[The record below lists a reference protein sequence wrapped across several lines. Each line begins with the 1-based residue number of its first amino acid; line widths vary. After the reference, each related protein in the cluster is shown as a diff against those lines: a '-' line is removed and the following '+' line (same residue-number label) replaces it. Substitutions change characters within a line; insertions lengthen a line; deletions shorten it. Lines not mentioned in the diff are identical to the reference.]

1 MTAEKLFF
9 DWLNK
14 QDYWIKAL
22 YKQINDCR
30 EVTDDALKA
39 IIDCYVQKKFDSI
52 TFTVADE
59 NTHGITLSKIY
70 DIHGVNRLIANQEI
84 VFGKNLTVV
93 YGENGTGKTG
103 YSRIIQ
109 QVGKYIGESQ
119 PIKPNVFEREI
130 TPKAKIDY
138 SLFDGENKTLEW
150 NNNSKPKLNI
160 KLFNSAC
167 VHFSLNNERKI
178 DFTPRVFYS
187 CEQLASATLKLSALV
202 NKRLKEFSDNAISP
216 IIEDTKISN
225 LVKKVL
231 SSYDLNDLLILDKEI
246 ETLNIDELTVQK
258 IKLQEDAEKL
268 SISALTAEQKRLLA
282 LKQTTNQII
291 NLIEQS
297 DFYIKRHFVLF
308 KENQTKIK
316 ELQSRSDMDSL
327 ISQLH
332 IQEELKQPF
341 TQFIKEADKL
351 YRLTEKD
358 GRDITS
364 MQKCLLCGQP
374 IGQDDDATKELLRL
388 YGNLIYA
395 SQFEAI
401 EKLLAQNHK
410 IEENC
415 AKLVQSLETLLRVT
429 DINSNTILAPIV
441 KKLLTLLSD
450 FKDSAFETDIKQ
462 QLNNLK
468 NYSDSIAID
477 IEKISQSI
485 SANDEQ
491 RKAINITLN
500 EISAQIDILKNWE
513 QERAYLLS
521 YINLSKIKGI
531 NNHGIAN
538 CQKDIQ
544 EKIYKTS
551 FMAILQSTLSEL
563 NAPSEVKFNTAISN
577 SRMAIKQG
585 YNTITKENQLSEI
598 LSEGEQTVVAL
609 AQFIAESKFDVDENV
624 LFFDDPVNS
633 LDLKR
638 MQVIAN
644 NLVALAKEKQIV
656 IFTHNLVFLG
666 FIKTAI
672 DHDKALSDYKFYQTE
687 ITEQNGKQYVGKI
700 TEHDNPNVETYS
712 HYSKEIN
719 NIIKR
724 SEKETIDL
732 KEIKHAYGCIR
743 SAIEL
748 LVCDKILKGT
758 TERYKPDISI
768 IRFSKI
774 NLDALKEDQE
784 PLTELYE
791 NVCRYIDGH
800 SSSPYAKIDPN
811 ITTLKSDFTILTS
824 IAKKYN

>member
-1 MTAEKLFF
+1 MTAEKLFI

-14 QDYWIKAL
+14 QDYWLKAL
-22 YKQINDCR
+22 YKQINDCH
-30 EVTDDALKA
+30 EVTDESLKA
-39 IIDCYVQKKFDSI
+39 IVDCYVQKKFEDI
-52 TFTVADE
+52 TFTVMDE
-59 NTHGITLSKIY
+59 NTQGITISKLY
-70 DIHGVNRLIANQEI
+70 DVHGVNRLIADQEI

-109 QVGKYIGESQ
+109 QIGKYIGESQ
-119 PIKPNVFEREI
+119 PIKPNVFESEI
-130 TPKAKIDY
+130 SPQAKIDY
-138 SLFDGENKTLEW
+138 ALFDGTNKTIEW
-150 NNNSKPKLNI
+150 NNNSKSKLNI

-178 DFTPRVFYS
+178 DFTPRVFYD
-187 CEQLASATLKLSALV
+187 CEQLAAATSKLSTLV
-202 NKRLKEFSDNAISP
+202 NKRLKEFSDSAIKP
-216 IIEDTKISN
+216 IIEDTKICEF
-225 LVKKVL
+225 VKKILL
-231 SSYDLNDLLILDKEI
+231 SHDLKDLLILDKEI
-246 ETLNIDELTVQK
+246 ATLHIDELVAQK
-258 IKLQEDAEKL
+258 IKLQEDADKL
-268 SISALTAEQKRLLA
+268 SITALTAEQKRLVSLR
-282 LKQTTNQII
+282 QITEQII
-291 NLIEQS
+291 NQIAKS
-297 DFYIKRHFVLF
+297 DFYAKRHFVLF
-308 KENQTKIK
+308 KDNQTKIK
-316 ELQSRSDMDSL
+316 ELQNKSDVDSL

-332 IQEELKQPF
+332 IKEDLKNPF
-341 TQFIKEADKL
+341 VQFIKEADKL

-358 GRDITS
+358 GQDLTS

-374 IGQDDDATKELLRL
+374 IAQDDDATKELLHL
-388 YGNLIYA
+388 YGNLISA
-395 SQFEAI
+395 SQSDSI
-401 EKLLAQNHK
+401 EKLATQNHK
-410 IEENC
+410 IEESC
-415 AKLVQSLETLLRVT
+415 AKIVQSLETLLQT
-429 DINSNTILAPIV
+429 PDINSNTILAPIV
-441 KKLLTLLSD
+441 KKLIALLSD
-450 FKDSAFETDIKQ
+450 FKNDTFEMDIKQ
-462 QLNNLK
+462 QLNDLK
-468 NYSDSIAID
+468 NYTDSINSD
-477 IEKISQSI
+477 IEKTSKSI
-485 SANDEQ
+485 SENDEQ
-491 RKAINITLN
+491 RKTINITIN
-500 EISAQIDILKNWE
+500 EISAQIDILNNWE

-544 EKIYKTS
+544 EKIYKAS
-551 FMAILQSTLSEL
+551 FMTILQSTLSEL
-563 NAPSEVKFNTAISN
+563 NAPSEVKFNTAISS

-585 YNTITKENQLSEI
+585 YDTITKENQLSEI

-609 AQFIAESKFDVDENV
+609 AQFIAESKFNADENV

-644 NLVALAKEKQIV
+644 SLVALAKEKQIV

-666 FIKTAI
+666 FIKAAI
-672 DHDKALSDYKFYQTE
+672 DKDKALSDYKFYQTE
-687 ITEQNGKQYVGKI
+687 STEQNGKQYVGKV

-712 HYSKEIN
+712 HYSKEVSG
-719 NIIKR
+719 IIKR
-724 SEKETIDL
+724 AEKETLDL

-743 SAIEL
+743 CAIEL

-768 IRFSKI
+768 MRFSKI

-800 SSSPYAKIDPN
+800 SSSPYAKIEPD
-811 ITTLKSDFTILTS
+811 ITILKSDFSILTT